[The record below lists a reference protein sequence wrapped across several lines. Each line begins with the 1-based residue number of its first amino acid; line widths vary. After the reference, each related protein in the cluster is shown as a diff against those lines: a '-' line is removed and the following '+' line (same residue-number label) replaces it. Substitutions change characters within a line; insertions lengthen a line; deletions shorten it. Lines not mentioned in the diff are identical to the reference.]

1 MTKGQITDLTGLKT
15 TLAYFAGGGD
25 PDHLCLIL
33 DRIVAT
39 ALRDHCGRTLHRL
52 GPWPAYT
59 YQRYCDLLARWA
71 QDHHRAPDE
80 IERTLFTRGP
90 QESS

>member
-1 MTKGQITDLTGLKT
+1 M
-15 TLAYFAGGGD
+15 
-25 PDHLCLIL
+25 
-33 DRIVAT
+33 
-39 ALRDHCGRTLHRL
+39 

-71 QDHHRAPDE
+71 QDYHRAPDE